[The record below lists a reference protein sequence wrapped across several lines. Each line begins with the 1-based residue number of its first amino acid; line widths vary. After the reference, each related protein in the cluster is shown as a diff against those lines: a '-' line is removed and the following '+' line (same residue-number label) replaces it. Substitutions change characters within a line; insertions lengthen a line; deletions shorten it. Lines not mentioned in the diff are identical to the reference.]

1 MMNKKAKQDILVCL
15 VIYAFMLFCFVQ
27 TFSMKSGSA
36 IMPRIILSLALICNT
51 ALLIRT
57 FRQLKKDPS
66 DEGYTSIAEIK
77 VPILMFLGVVLYCL
91 LFNFTNYFIATAIM
105 LFAFMMIEKVRP
117 IWKILVIDL
126 VYLVFIYVLFIEIL
140 QVPLLK

>member
-1 MMNKKAKQDILVCL
+1 MNKKAKQDIIVCL

-36 IMPRIILSLALICNT
+36 MMPRIILSLALICNT

-57 FRQLKKDPS
+57 FGQLKRDS
-66 DEGYTSIAEIK
+66 SGEGYTSIAEIK
-77 VPILMFLGVVLYCL
+77 VPILMFLGIVLYCL

-105 LFAFMMIEKVRP
+105 IFVFMMLEKVRP
-117 IWKILVIDL
+117 IWKIVAIDV
-126 VYLVFIYVLFIEIL
+126 VYLVFIYVLFIKIL